1 VSYFS
6 RQFHIFE
13 WLRGRKVT
21 AVQQIK
27 DVKEKIVG
35 LKQTLRAMQQGKV
48 KMVYVA
54 DDIEEHVLRKISDA
68 CRETN
73 VPLKRL
79 GYCQCELGRFC
90 QIEVGAAVVALLK

>member
-6 RQFHIFE
+6 RQFYFLE
-13 WLRGRKVT
+13 WLRGGKVT
-21 AVQQIK
+21 AMQQIK

-73 VPLKRL
+73 VSLTRL
-79 GYCQCELGRFC
+79 ELSQRELGSFC

>member
-1 VSYFS
+1 M
-6 RQFHIFE
+6 
-13 WLRGRKVT
+13 VT
-21 AVQQIK
+21 AMQQIK

-54 DDIEEHVLRKISDA
+54 GDIEEHVLRKISDA
-68 CRETN
+68 CHETD
-73 VPLKRL
+73 VPLTKL
-79 GYCQCELGRFC
+79 NYCQRELGKFC

>member
-1 VSYFS
+1 M
-6 RQFHIFE
+6 
-13 WLRGRKVT
+13 KVT
-21 AVQQIK
+21 AMQQIK

-35 LKQTLRAMQQGKV
+35 LKRTLRALQQGKV

-68 CRETN
+68 CRETD
-73 VPLKRL
+73 VPLTRL
-79 GYCQCELGRFC
+79 SYCQRELGRFC

>member
-1 VSYFS
+1 M
-6 RQFHIFE
+6 
-13 WLRGRKVT
+13 
-21 AVQQIK
+21 QQIK

-48 KMVYVA
+48 KLVYVA

-68 CRETN
+68 CRETD
-73 VPLKRL
+73 VPLTRL
-79 GYCQCELGRFC
+79 KLCQRELGDFC

>member
-1 VSYFS
+1 M
-6 RQFHIFE
+6 
-13 WLRGRKVT
+13 
-21 AVQQIK
+21 QQIR

-73 VPLKRL
+73 VSLTRL
-79 GYCQCELGRFC
+79 ELSQHELGKFC

>member
-1 VSYFS
+1 M
-6 RQFHIFE
+6 
-13 WLRGRKVT
+13 
-21 AVQQIK
+21 QQIK

-73 VPLKRL
+73 VPLTRL
-79 GYCQCELGRFC
+79 GYCQHEMGKFC
-90 QIEVGAAVVALLK
+90 KIEVGAAVVALLK